1 MSTLWIGIAVLTL
14 VALACVFWP
23 LVRHQQLA
31 KSEATQRQQ
40 QNIDIFRERL
50 AELESEREQGTLAAE
65 EFATLKLELERN
77 LLIDAEDVPMQSAPL
92 VRVGQT
98 QLVTVTLLAL
108 MIPAAALGLYNHL
121 GRADDLA
128 LALNAPAS
136 QGSQG
141 EQMSL
146 EQAIAGLERE
156 LAANPDNAQGWYLLA
171 NTYMSMGNYA
181 GGAEA
186 FRELLQVLPQDAP
199 QYASVM
205 GQLAQALYF
214 AGETQMT
221 DEVRTQ
227 IDATL
232 SIDPTEIAALGLLG
246 IDAFEKQDFNA
257 AIEHW
262 NKALAG
268 AEGQAAESLRSGIE
282 RARVEL
288 EARGEPVPDIE
299 IEQAA
304 LAEVKLQV
312 SLSAELAERAQ
323 PDQVVFIYARPIGGR
338 MPLAAAR
345 YTVSDLPVEVILDD
359 SMAMMPQARLSLHDQ
374 VEVGARISLS
384 GQPQASSGDFESRPL
399 QVSTRQGDEAV
410 TLIIDQVV
418 Q

>member
-14 VALACVFWP
+14 AAIACVFWP
-23 LVRHQQLA
+23 LMRHQQLA

-50 AELESEREQGTLAAE
+50 AELESERDQGTLAAD

-77 LLIDAEDVPMQSAPL
+77 LLIDAEDTPARSAPL
-92 VRVGQT
+92 AKVGQA

-108 MIPAAALGLYNHL
+108 MVPAAALGLYNHL
-121 GRADDLA
+121 GRANDLA
-128 LALNAPAS
+128 LALNTPAG
-136 QGSQG
+136 QAAQG
-141 EQMSL
+141 EPMSL
-146 EQAIAGLERE
+146 EQAVAGLERE
-156 LAANPDNAQGWYLLA
+156 LASNPDNAEGWYLLA

-186 FRELLQVLPQDAP
+186 FREVLRVLPQTSP

-214 AGETQMT
+214 AAEGEMT
-221 DEVRTQ
+221 ETVRTQ

-232 SIDPTEIAALGLLG
+232 ALNPDEIAALGLLG
-246 IDAFEKQDFNA
+246 IAAFEQQDFAA

-262 NKALAG
+262 NRALAG

-282 RARVEL
+282 RARAEL
-288 EARGEPVPDIE
+288 EARGESVPE
-299 IEQAA
+299 IA
-304 LAEVKLQV
+304 LAEPAEVKLRIALSDALTDQV
-312 SLSAELAERAQ
+312 E
-323 PDQVVFIYARPIGGR
+323 PDQIVFVYARPVGGR

-345 YTVSDLPVEVILDD
+345 YRVADLPLDVVLDD
-359 SMAMMPQARLSLHDQ
+359 SMAMMPQARLSLHDE

-384 GQPQASSGDFESRPL
+384 GAPQASSGDLESRPL
-399 QVSTRQGDEAV
+399 QVSTRQSEEAV
-410 TLIIDQVV
+410 TLVIDQVV